1 MVEQA
6 TKVGRVDMNS
16 VGTESFY
23 ATAKELA
30 RNRSSVNPD
39 TLVSV
44 LEMPFQKALDEEYGQ
59 SEGVQGKENPLYAL
73 PEHFGPNGEDY
84 PGFKTFMESGAH
96 WEGEL
101 TKSSCPEGTYR
112 WEDGDKYL
120 RLITVAKMAGICSTM
135 DARTF
140 HRPLEKL
147 TAYGSEFLAVV
158 KLMCFGSTD
167 AKSGTGKYVQVLRD
181 ITQSHTTAWQ
191 EYEERNWDH
200 QKAHYIISKVAQAAS
215 RLSEEDI
222 RKWTL
227 AKGNFVAK
235 KTESVAKAYERYM
248 EIRAALQ
255 ALKADECEEDQWNHQ
270 FMYHVRQA
278 KPHVEP
284 GLNALK
290 ARLESKG
297 TEATFRAL
305 LDQYSREQQS
315 SEEETDS
322 DRSGDRQEKA
332 PHNKRKQKQQGGEQ
346 QHKKAKIHCFSCNS
360 TEHIA
365 ANCDAPLK
373 DKKKKAC
380 YKCGDETH
388 LAGACTAS
396 DAKKKEF
403 RAGQKREKK
412 AKVAAIRGKTSNAS
426 LEKKMVRF
434 AEDLESLKREKT
446 AANRIP
452 TLLAALK
459 AEILS
464 KTTGVDRL
472 MQQEE
477 LKKFAEA
484 VNVDME

>member
-23 ATAKELA
+23 ATARELA

-44 LEMPFQKALDEEYGQ
+44 LELPFRAALDDEYGQ
-59 SEGVQGKENPLYAL
+59 SWGEVVENPLYAL
-73 PEHFGPNGEDY
+73 PDHFGPAGQDY
-84 PGFKTFMESGAH
+84 PRFKTFMESGAH
-96 WEGEL
+96 WEGEV
-101 TKSSCPEGTYR
+101 TKNNCPEGVYR

-120 RLITVAKMAGICSTM
+120 RLITVAKMAGICATM

-167 AKSGTGKYVQVLRD
+167 PKSGTGKYVQVLRD

-200 QKAHYIISKVAQAAS
+200 QKAHYIISKVAQVAA

-248 EIRAALQ
+248 EIRSALQ

-270 FMYHVRQA
+270 FMYHLRLA
-278 KPHVEP
+278 KPLVEP

-305 LDQYSREQQS
+305 LDQYSREQQT

-322 DRSGDRQEKA
+322 DGSGDRASKA
-332 PHNKRKQKQQGGEQ
+332 PNNKRKRKSQGGEQ
-346 QHKKAKIHCFSCNS
+346 QKKAKIRCFSCNS
-360 TEHIA
+360 TDHIA

-373 DKKKKAC
+373 DRKKKAC
-380 YKCGDETH
+380 YKCGNESH
-388 LAGACTAS
+388 LAAACTAS
-396 DAKKKEF
+396 EEKRKEF
-403 RAGQKREKK
+403 RAGQKKEKK
-412 AKVAAIRGKTSNAS
+412 AKSAAIRGKQSNAS

-434 AEDLESLKREKT
+434 AEDLEELKREKT
-446 AANRIP
+446 AANKIP

-464 KTTGVDRL
+464 KSSGVEKL